1 MALRISWSINEAVVL
16 LDALLSILNGEK
28 TRKETIVQVSKMLRD
43 YAVKNGVQIDDK
55 FRNENGISLQL
66 SLMEYYF
73 TGGKSG
79 LGQGRKC
86 SKSFSEAIALY
97 RSDKDKFN
105 AILKEVSNIN
115 NSVQKDETNK
125 IVDFTVSQT
134 YSFTVPIKFDYFGDV
149 HTVKS
154 WKELYI
160 GVLKCLFED
169 YPDIFRKLK
178 NKPIGDNRVPIIY
191 GKLDSSCLYIPK
203 MIGENLYVETN
214 RKTDHFIRCIRILLD
229 LCKVDY
235 ENLVIEYNNESD
247 SMEDEILELKYDN
260 DKIELSSTPT
270 SAVYY
275 NRNIP
280 DIKSWIGLYVKFM
293 QIIWL
298 EKSVTL
304 KSYFGKSF
312 WLNGRIDICDAPY
325 KFLLQKPMRI
335 SKDVFIETEL
345 SNQEVVDRL
354 KKVLD
359 ILNIPT
365 KRLKITYK
373 QPKTKNID
381 PNPEN
386 PPSAAEDVSVKQ
398 EKKVNSELIKKSRA
412 VILEYFVNGI
422 KKELQNE
429 IGRPTIAGRQ
439 FIRFYSEKYNE
450 DFPEDVNMEEV
461 ISSFALLYEGK
472 YYAFSDET
480 VSFVENYIKQLMNS
494 HHVFFYSVLY
504 QNLSLE
510 LTEHK
515 IYSDNMLCMLIKS
528 IFPDCKY
535 KKNYFTDKNIG
546 LEEMIL
552 ELFSQ
557 HGALDFEQ
565 ISELLPYV
573 DMSVVRQICSRRTE
587 LIRIGEGKYTLT
599 ESIEFDGNDVVNS
612 GMTIQK
618 SIKEKKYCLTKALA
632 VEKSTRLNENISPC
646 TLQTVLFDKYFS
658 HQYTRAGRLIS
669 AKNELISIDIL
680 LKDYC
685 LSHKHITL
693 EELENYE
700 LDITESDKR
709 YSLKT
714 ANKYMIR
721 TDAENFVSKG
731 EIEFDVAAVDE
742 KIALFCNFP
751 VISLSDIN
759 SFNLFPYVEGFAWN
773 SFLLASY
780 LRHYSKKWKFE
791 GIDGRN
797 DVVGAIVKADMQYK
811 DYDEL
816 LMIAVAVSDIEL
828 DENEVDKFLVRRG
841 FRMRKTDVSSIIS
854 GAYRIREKSE

>member
-43 YAVKNGVQIDDK
+43 YAVKNGLQVDDK

-79 LGQGRKC
+79 LGKGRKC
-86 SKSFSEAIALY
+86 SKSFSEAIDLY
-97 RSDKDKFN
+97 RNDKEKFD

-115 NSVQKDETNK
+115 NSVQKDEINK

-134 YSFTVPIKFDYFGDV
+134 YSFTVPIKFNYFGDV
-149 HTVKS
+149 HIVNS
-154 WKELYI
+154 WEELYM
-160 GVLKCLFED
+160 GVLQCLFED

-191 GKLDSSCLYIPK
+191 GKWNSSSLHSPK
-203 MIGENLYVETN
+203 MIGENLFVETN
-214 RKTDHFIRCIRILLD
+214 RRTDHFIRCIRILLD

-247 SMEDEILELKYDN
+247 SMEEEILELKYDN

-293 QIIWL
+293 KIIWL

-312 WLNGRIDICDAPY
+312 WLHGRIDICDAQY

-335 SKDVFIETEL
+335 NKDVFIETEL

-373 QPKTKNID
+373 QPKTKNIC

-386 PPSAAEDVSVKQ
+386 MPSAAEDISVKK
-398 EKKVNSELIKKSRA
+398 EKKINGELIKKSRA

-480 VSFVENYIKQLMNS
+480 VSFVENYIKQLMSS
-494 HHVFFYSVLY
+494 HHVFFYSMLY
-504 QNLSLE
+504 QNLSSE

-528 IFPDCKY
+528 IFPDYKY

-573 DMSVVRQICSRRTE
+573 EI
-587 LIRIGEGKYTLT
+587 
-599 ESIEFDGNDVVNS
+599 
-612 GMTIQK
+612 
-618 SIKEKKYCLTKALA
+618 
-632 VEKSTRLNENISPC
+632 
-646 TLQTVLFDKYFS
+646 TV
-658 HQYTRAGRLIS
+658 
-669 AKNELISIDIL
+669 
-680 LKDYC
+680 C
-685 LSHKHITL
+685 
-693 EELENYE
+693 
-700 LDITESDKR
+700 
-709 YSLKT
+709 
-714 ANKYMIR
+714 
-721 TDAENFVSKG
+721 
-731 EIEFDVAAVDE
+731 
-742 KIALFCNFP
+742 
-751 VISLSDIN
+751 
-759 SFNLFPYVEGFAWN
+759 
-773 SFLLASY
+773 
-780 LRHYSKKWKFE
+780 
-791 GIDGRN
+791 
-797 DVVGAIVKADMQYK
+797 
-811 DYDEL
+811 
-816 LMIAVAVSDIEL
+816 
-828 DENEVDKFLVRRG
+828 
-841 FRMRKTDVSSIIS
+841 
-854 GAYRIREKSE
+854 